1 MKILQTPPR
10 IWTAGGVEIYV
21 YQLSVE
27 LAARGHQV
35 TVLCAEGGCP
45 GFIPEGMQVS
55 TLRSIMR
62 IGNTPITPAFPF
74 VLNQADTDLVH
85 THLPTPWSAD
95 WSRIISSCRDLPLVL
110 TYHSGI
116 TGKGTAGLVA
126 HFYNRTALK
135 SLFDRVNTIILTRE
149 SFMPSWMDP
158 WRSKISVVPI
168 GVDAV
173 AFHPVRKEKDV
184 DVFFLSVL
192 DRFHHFKGLE
202 ILFSAVR
209 QVARERPDLRVV
221 IGGGGSELTHYMA
234 RVRELGI
241 ESHVRFAGYI
251 PQEQMNDW
259 YTRSRVFILPST
271 DPSLETFG
279 IVLLEA
285 MAAGRPVITTEIAG
299 AADDIRSWGAGI
311 VVERNNPA
319 ALARAIRA
327 ILEDDDRADQMG
339 ARGRQLVE
347 KRYQWR
353 DIALQIEAIYY
364 NVLSEHHESKTG
376 HI

>member
-10 IWTAGGVEIYV
+10 IWTAGGVEIYAA
-21 YQLSVE
+21 QLSAE
-27 LAARGHQV
+27 LAAQGHEI
-35 TVLCAEGGCP
+35 TILCADTGHP
-45 GFIPEGMQVS
+45 RFIHKRVRVS
-55 TLRSIMR
+55 PLRSIAR
-62 IGNTPITPAFPF
+62 IGNTPITPKLPIS
-74 VLNQADTDLVH
+74 LMKADIDLIH

-95 WSRIISSCRDLPLVL
+95 WSRIVSSLRHIPLVL

-116 TGKGTAGLVA
+116 TGQGAAGLIA
-126 HFYNRTALK
+126 DFYNRTALK
-135 SLFDRVNTIILTRE
+135 RLFNHADVIILTRK
-149 SFMPSWMDP
+149 SFMPQWMHP
-158 WRSKISVVPI
+158 WREKISIIPI
-168 GVDAV
+168 GVDII

-202 ILFSAVR
+202 ILFGAVR
-209 QVARERPDLRVV
+209 QVARDWPDLRVV
-221 IGGGGSELTHYMA
+221 IGGGGSELSHSMA

-311 VVERNNPA
+311 VIERNNPS
-319 ALARAIRA
+319 ALARAIRTL
-327 ILEDDDRADQMG
+327 LEDDDRADQMG
-339 ARGRQLVE
+339 ARGRKLVE

-364 NVLSEHHESKTG
+364 NVLNEHHDSKTG